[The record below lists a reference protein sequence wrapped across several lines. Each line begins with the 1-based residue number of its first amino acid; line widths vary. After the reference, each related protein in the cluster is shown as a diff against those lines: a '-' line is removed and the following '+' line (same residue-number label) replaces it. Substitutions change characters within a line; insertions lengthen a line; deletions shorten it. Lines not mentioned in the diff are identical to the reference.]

1 MRRLFERVRK
11 RLSDFVEQRDDVLLV
26 VRCEDGAAS
35 LVLKTLQ
42 EIDEADSS
50 DLFWLGSDEVK
61 RADDWVGA
69 LVERFEEKHRLVC
82 EGLEKNGRAPWPPL
96 PPEVR
101 KALPPAARLR
111 ALLEFS
117 RSLLPPGPDFR
128 VVWGWL
134 PLKIADAPG
143 LAALLEELLRPGG
156 SVPWYHHMRLVVRED
171 PARPALRE
179 RLAKTPRVAWYEP
192 DLSVG
197 AQEKSLE
204 EEVTDPALPVAQRMQ
219 SLFLLAGMDHAHR
232 RFPDALKKYGVLLDY
247 YKGMGNQTM
256 LALVLNGMG
265 EVHQRAGDLPRAKTH
280 FECALSPAILAE
292 SPPVLLNVT
301 LNLAN
306 LALATKDWKEG
317 EAYYD
322 SAEKLATAQLNA
334 PTKIHCLENR
344 GLCQERQERPKEAAE
359 SWEAG
364 AQLAKATEEKDLQR
378 RILERLRTLYDRY
391 GQKQKKAEVERELA
405 LVQAGA
411 RAN

>member
-26 VRCEDGAAS
+26 VRCEDGGAS

-42 EIDEADSS
+42 EIDEADAS
-50 DLFWLGSDEVK
+50 DLFWLGSEEVR
-61 RADDWVGA
+61 RAEDWVSA
-69 LVERFEEKHRLVC
+69 LVGRFEERHRLVC
-82 EGLEKNGRAPWPPL
+82 EGLEKNGRPRWPPL
-96 PPEVR
+96 PPEIN
-101 KALPPAARLR
+101 KPGPSAARLR

-128 VVWGWL
+128 VVWGWM
-134 PLKIADAPG
+134 PLKIADVTS
-143 LAALLEELLRPGG
+143 LAAILEELLRPGG
-156 SVPWYHHMRLVVRED
+156 PVPWYHHMRLIVRED
-171 PARPALRE
+171 PAQPALWE
-179 RLAKTPRVAWYEP
+179 RLAKTPRVVWYEP

-204 EEVTDPALPVAQRMQ
+204 EDVNDPTLSVARRMQ
-219 SLFLLAGMDHAHR
+219 SLFLLAGMDYAHR

-292 SPPVLLNVT
+292 SPPVLLNVA
-301 LNLAN
+301 LNLGN

-344 GLCQERQERPKEAAE
+344 GVCQERLERPKEAAE

-378 RILERLRTLYDRY
+378 RILERLRALYDRH

-405 LVQAGA
+405 AVQARA

>member
-1 MRRLFERVRK
+1 MRRLFEQVRK

-42 EIDEADSS
+42 EIDEADAS
-50 DLFWLGSDEVK
+50 DLFFLGSEEVK
-61 RADDWVGA
+61 RAEDWVA
-69 LVERFEEKHRLVC
+69 AVVERFEERRRLVC
-82 EGLEKNGRAPWPPL
+82 EGLEKNGRPRWPPV
-96 PPEVR
+96 PTEVR
-101 KALPPAARLR
+101 KPGSPAARLR

-128 VVWGWL
+128 VVWGWM
-134 PLKIADAPG
+134 PFRIADGAG
-143 LAALLEELLRPGG
+143 LAAIFEELLRPGG
-156 SVPWYHHMRLVVRED
+156 PMVWYHHMRLIVRED
-171 PARPALRE
+171 PARPALRD

-219 SLFLLAGMDHAHR
+219 SLFLLAGMDYAHR

-301 LNLAN
+301 LNLGN

-334 PTKIHCLENR
+334 PTKVHCLENR
-344 GLCQERQERPKEAAE
+344 GVCQERLERPKEAAE

-364 AQLAKATEEKDLQR
+364 AQLAKATEERDLQR
-378 RILERLRTLYDRY
+378 RILERLKALYDRY

-405 LVQAGA
+405 AAQAGL